1 MSMKICPSLL
11 SANICNLEKDLRILE
26 DNNIEVLHVDIMDGN
41 FVPNIAFGIYQVEG
55 LRKLNEMEFDV
66 HLMVENPDLFVE
78 PLVEAGADSL
88 TVHFEASKHLYK
100 TIRYIKSFGIKAG
113 VALNPS
119 TPISLLEHILPMLNR
134 VLIMSVEPGFG
145 GQEFIP
151 FSLDKIKA
159 LNKIKKENGYDFDIQ
174 VDGGINIKNINDVVN
189 AGVNEVVIGSSLF
202 KGSIE
207 ENIKNF
213 KSSLE
218 PMYI

>member
-26 DNNIEVLHVDIMDGN
+26 DNNIEVLHIDIMDGN

-151 FSLDKIKA
+151 FSLDKIRA
-159 LNKIKKENGYDFDIQ
+159 LDKIKKENGYDFDIQ
-174 VDGGINIKNINDVVN
+174 VDGGINIKNINDVAD

-213 KSSLE
+213 KRSLE
-218 PMYI
+218 LM

>member
-1 MSMKICPSLL
+1 MSIKICPSLL
-11 SANICNLEKDLRILE
+11 SADICNLERDLKVLE
-26 DNNIEVLHVDIMDGN
+26 DNNIDILHVDIMDGN
-41 FVPNIAFGIYQVEG
+41 FVPNIAFGIYQVAG

-66 HLMVENPDLFVE
+66 HLMVQDPDLFVE

-88 TVHFEASKHLYK
+88 TVHLESCKHLYK
-100 TIRYIKSFGIKAG
+100 TINYIKSFGIKVG

-119 TPISLLEHILPMLNR
+119 TPVALLEHVLPMLNR

-159 LNKIKKENGYDFDIQ
+159 LDKIKKEKGYDFEIQ
-174 VDGGINIKNINDVVN
+174 VDGGININNIREVEE
-189 AGVNEVVIGSSLF
+189 AGVDEVVIGSSLF

-207 ENIKNF
+207 ENIKRFNN
-213 KSSLE
+213 SLE
-218 PMYI
+218 LNYI

>member
-1 MSMKICPSLL
+1 MSIKICPSLL
-11 SANICNLEKDLRILE
+11 SADICNLERDLKVLE
-26 DNNIEVLHVDIMDGN
+26 DNNIDILHVDIMDGN
-41 FVPNIAFGIYQVEG
+41 FVPNIAFGIYQVAG

-66 HLMVENPDLFVE
+66 HLMVQDPDLFVE

-88 TVHFEASKHLYK
+88 TVHLESCKHLYK
-100 TIRYIKSFGIKAG
+100 TINYIKSYGIKAG

-119 TPISLLEHILPMLNR
+119 TPVALLEHVLPMLNR

-159 LNKIKKENGYDFDIQ
+159 LDKIKKEKGYDFEIQ
-174 VDGGINIKNINDVVN
+174 VDGGININNIREVEE
-189 AGVNEVVIGSSLF
+189 AGVDEVVIGSSLF

-207 ENIKNF
+207 ENIKRFNN
-213 KSSLE
+213 SLE
-218 PMYI
+218 LNYI

>member
-26 DNNIEVLHVDIMDGN
+26 NNNIEVLHIDIMDGN

>member
-26 DNNIEVLHVDIMDGN
+26 DNNIEVLHIDIMDGN

>member
-1 MSMKICPSLL
+1 MSIKICPSLL
-11 SANICNLEKDLRILE
+11 SADICNLEKDLKILE

-151 FSLDKIKA
+151 FSLDKIRA
-159 LNKIKKENGYDFDIQ
+159 LDKIKKENGYDFDIQ
-174 VDGGINIKNINDVVN
+174 VDGGINIKNINDVAD

-213 KSSLE
+213 KRSLE
-218 PMYI
+218 LM

>member
-26 DNNIEVLHVDIMDGN
+26 DNNIEVLHIDIMDGN

-151 FSLDKIKA
+151 FSLDKIRA
-159 LNKIKKENGYDFDIQ
+159 LDKIKKENGYDFDIQ

>member
-1 MSMKICPSLL
+1 MSIKICPSLL
-11 SANICNLEKDLRILE
+11 SADICNLEKDLRILE
-26 DNNIEVLHVDIMDGN
+26 NNNIEVLHIDIMDGN

-100 TIRYIKSFGIKAG
+100 TIRYIKSFGVKAG